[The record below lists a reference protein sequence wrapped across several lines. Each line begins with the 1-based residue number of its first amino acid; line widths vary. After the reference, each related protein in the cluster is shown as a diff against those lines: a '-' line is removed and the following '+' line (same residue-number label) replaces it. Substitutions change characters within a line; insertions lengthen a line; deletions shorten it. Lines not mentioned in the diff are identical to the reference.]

1 MGKKLRREFDK
12 TMGYVDEICD
22 ILETPDEYRALLALK
37 ALIKRQKT
45 LEAYIDEITS
55 LLEVDNIGNAMSRI
69 KTRLM
74 GRVVSE
80 TLPQELREIPEVW
93 MNGRPDTKVR
103 KGFAPLTLFQAERQ
117 HRRLLAY
124 IEDAWALTFERDS
137 EQGEALREDLLNEY
151 RTSSPEEMAQAC
163 YAYCK
168 DYEIEPAYN
177 VLPAEKPQTAN
188 DGEIR
193 AILENMKPDY
203 GVVSKE

>member
-12 TMGYVDEICD
+12 TMGYVDEICN
-22 ILETPDEYRALLALK
+22 ILETPDEYRALLALR
-37 ALIKRQKT
+37 ALIKRQKN

-55 LLEVDNIGNAMSRI
+55 LLEVDNIGNAISRI

-80 TLPQELREIPEVW
+80 TLPAELREIPEVW
-93 MNGRPDTKVR
+93 MNGRPDSKGR

-137 EQGEALREDLLNEY
+137 EQGEALREDLLSEY

-168 DYEIEPAYN
+168 DYEIEPAYS
-177 VLPAEKPQTAN
+177 VPQTERLQAAN

-193 AILENMKPDY
+193 ACLENMKPDY